1 MYCITK
7 ARLVEKEVSY
17 QNIARL
23 WILTRTEEKD
33 DDDDDDDDDCD
44 GWVVVV
50 AGSARSITLQRKKM
64 KKRWEGINQKECG
77 ADEK

>member
-23 WILTRTEEKD
+23 WILTRTEEK
-33 DDDDDDDDDCD
+33 DDDDDDCD

-64 KKRWEGINQKECG
+64 KKRWEGINQKEYG
-77 ADEK
+77 TDEK